1 MERECGMTNK
11 LYDWAKEVFKDG
23 VELFSDNKTIIKNSV
38 TLNRDVTKLH
48 KCSIGLI
55 SASNAEDWYN
65 ICRLNCDVGTIIE
78 PFDERW
84 VSLYNDMLLL
94 VKATLT
100 ETLIDERNCKSAK
113 TLLDIL
119 ERRSKQEWSTD
130 KKVTE
135 IKAESVPDNNNN
147 SPFNITFTVKE

>member
-1 MERECGMTNK
+1 MTNK
-11 LYDWAKEVFKDG
+11 LYEWTKESFKDG
-23 VELFSDNKTIIKNSV
+23 IELFSDTRIIVKNGVS
-38 TLNRDVTKLH
+38 LNRDVTKLR

-55 SASNAEDWYN
+55 SSATAEDWYN

-84 VSLYNDMLLL
+84 NDLYNDMLLL

-119 ERRSKQEWSTD
+119 ERRSKQEWAPDQKQLKVEQKED
-130 KKVTE
+130 KNL
-135 IKAESVPDNNNN
+135 S
-147 SPFNITFTVKE
+147 ITFDIV

>member
-1 MERECGMTNK
+1 MTNK
-11 LYDWAKEVFKDG
+11 LYEWTKELFKDG
-23 VELFSDNKTIIKNSV
+23 IELFSDTKVIVKNGVS
-38 TLNRDVTKLH
+38 LNRDVTKLR

-55 SASNAEDWYN
+55 SSATAEDWYN
-65 ICRLNCDVGTIIE
+65 ICRLNCDIGTIIE

-84 VSLYNDMLLL
+84 NGLYKDMLLL

-119 ERRSKQEWSTD
+119 ERRSKQEWGQDQKQLKVEQKED
-130 KKVTE
+130 KNL
-135 IKAESVPDNNNN
+135 S
-147 SPFNITFTVKE
+147 ITFDIV

>member
-1 MERECGMTNK
+1 MTNK
-11 LYDWAKEVFKDG
+11 LYDWTKELFKDG
-23 VELFSDNKTIIKNSV
+23 VELFCNSKVIVKNGT

-55 SASNAEDWYN
+55 SASTPEDWYN
-65 ICRLNCDVGTIIE
+65 ICRLNCEVGTIIE

-84 VSLYNDMLLL
+84 NDLYKDMLLL

-119 ERRSKQEWSTD
+119 ERRSKQEWAPESKQLKVEQKED
-130 KKVTE
+130 KNL
-135 IKAESVPDNNNN
+135 S
-147 SPFNITFTVKE
+147 ITFDIV

>member
-1 MERECGMTNK
+1 MEMGMTNK
-11 LYDWAKEVFKDG
+11 LYEWTKELFKDG
-23 VELFSDNKTIIKNSV
+23 IELFSDTKIIVKNGVS
-38 TLNRDVTKLH
+38 LNRDVTKLR

-55 SASNAEDWYN
+55 SSATPEDWYN
-65 ICRLNCDVGTIIE
+65 ICRLNCEVGTIIE

-94 VKATLT
+94 VKTTLT

-119 ERRSKQEWSTD
+119 ERRSKQEWALD

-135 IKAESVPDNNNN
+135 IKAESTDANNS

>member
-1 MERECGMTNK
+1 MT
-11 LYDWAKEVFKDG
+11 LYEWTKELFKDG
-23 VELFSDNKTIIKNSV
+23 VELFSDVKVITKNGV
-38 TLNRDVTKLH
+38 TLSRDVTKLR

-55 SASNAEDWYN
+55 SSATPEDWYN
-65 ICRLNCDVGTIIE
+65 ICRLNCEVGTVIE

-84 VSLYNDMLLL
+84 APLYSDMLLL

-119 ERRSKQEWSTD
+119 ERRSKQEWAPES
-130 KKVTE
+130 KQLKVE
-135 IKAESVPDNNNN
+135 QKEGKNLS
-147 SPFNITFTVKE
+147 ITFDIV

>member
-1 MERECGMTNK
+1 MTNK
-11 LYDWAKEVFKDG
+11 LYEWTKELFKDG
-23 VELFSDNKTIIKNSV
+23 IELFSDTKVIVKNGVS
-38 TLNRDVTKLH
+38 LNRDVTKLR

-55 SASNAEDWYN
+55 SSATAEDWYN

-84 VSLYNDMLLL
+84 NNLYKDMLLL

-119 ERRSKQEWSTD
+119 ERRSKQEWAPDQKQLKVEQKED
-130 KKVTE
+130 KNL
-135 IKAESVPDNNNN
+135 S
-147 SPFNITFTVKE
+147 ITFDIV

>member
-1 MERECGMTNK
+1 MTNK
-11 LYDWAKEVFKDG
+11 LYEWTKELFKDG
-23 VELFSDNKTIIKNSV
+23 IELFSDTRIIVKNGVS
-38 TLNRDVTKLH
+38 LNRDVTKLR

-55 SASNAEDWYN
+55 SSATAEDWYN

-84 VSLYNDMLLL
+84 NDLYNDMLLL

-119 ERRSKQEWSTD
+119 ERRSKQEWAPDQKQLKVEQKED
-130 KKVTE
+130 KNL
-135 IKAESVPDNNNN
+135 S
-147 SPFNITFTVKE
+147 ITFDIV

>member
-1 MERECGMTNK
+1 MEMGMTNK
-11 LYDWAKEVFKDG
+11 LYEWTKELFKDG
-23 VELFSDNKTIIKNSV
+23 IELFSDTKIIVKNSV
-38 TLNRDVTKLH
+38 SLSRDVTKLR

-55 SASNAEDWYN
+55 SSATAEDWYN
-65 ICRLNCDVGTIIE
+65 ICRLNCDVGTIVE

-84 VSLYNDMLLL
+84 NDLYKDMLLL
-94 VKATLT
+94 AKATLT

-119 ERRSKQEWSTD
+119 ERRSKQEWALD

-135 IKAESVPDNNNN
+135 IKAESTDANNS

>member
-1 MERECGMTNK
+1 MINK
-11 LYDWAKEVFKDG
+11 LYDWVKELFKDG
-23 VELFSDNKTIIKNSV
+23 VELFSDNKIIVKNGV
-38 TLNRDVTKLH
+38 TLNRDVTKLR

-55 SASNAEDWYN
+55 SSSNPEDWYN
-65 ICRLNCDVGTIIE
+65 ICRLNCEVGTIIE

-84 VSLYNDMLLL
+84 ESLYNDMLLL

-119 ERRSKQEWSTD
+119 ERRSKQEWAPD
-130 KKVTE
+130 QKQLKVE
-135 IKAESVPDNNNN
+135 QKEDRNLS
-147 SPFNITFTVKE
+147 ITFDIV

>member
-1 MERECGMTNK
+1 MN
-11 LYDWAKEVFKDG
+11 LYDWTKELFKDG
-23 VELFSDNKTIIKNSV
+23 VELFSDNKIIVKNGT
-38 TLNRDVTKLH
+38 TLNRDVTKLR

-55 SASNAEDWYN
+55 SSSTPEDWYN
-65 ICRLNCDVGTIIE
+65 ICRLNCEVGTIIE

-119 ERRSKQEWSTD
+119 ERRSKQEWAPES
-130 KKVTE
+130 KQLKVE
-135 IKAESVPDNNNN
+135 QNADRNLS
-147 SPFNITFTVKE
+147 ITFDIV

>member
-1 MERECGMTNK
+1 MT
-11 LYDWAKEVFKDG
+11 LYEWTKELFKDG
-23 VELFSDNKTIIKNSV
+23 VELFSDVKVITKNGV
-38 TLNRDVTKLH
+38 TLSRDVARLR

-55 SASNAEDWYN
+55 SSATPEDWYN
-65 ICRLNCDVGTIIE
+65 ICRLNCEVGTVIE

-84 VSLYNDMLLL
+84 VPLYNDMLLL

-119 ERRSKQEWSTD
+119 ERRSKQEWAPES
-130 KKVTE
+130 KQLKVE
-135 IKAESVPDNNNN
+135 QNDNKDLT
-147 SPFNITFTVKE
+147 ITFDIV

>member
-1 MERECGMTNK
+1 MINK
-11 LYDWAKEVFKDG
+11 LYDWVKELFKDG
-23 VELFSDNKTIIKNSV
+23 VELFSDNKVIVKNGV
-38 TLNRDVTKLH
+38 TLNRDVTKLR

-55 SASNAEDWYN
+55 SSSNAEDWYN
-65 ICRLNCDVGTIIE
+65 ICRLNCEVGTIIE

-84 VSLYNDMLLL
+84 ESLYNDMLLL

-119 ERRSKQEWSTD
+119 ERRSKQEWAPDQKQLKVEQKED
-130 KKVTE
+130 KNL
-135 IKAESVPDNNNN
+135 S
-147 SPFNITFTVKE
+147 ITFDIV